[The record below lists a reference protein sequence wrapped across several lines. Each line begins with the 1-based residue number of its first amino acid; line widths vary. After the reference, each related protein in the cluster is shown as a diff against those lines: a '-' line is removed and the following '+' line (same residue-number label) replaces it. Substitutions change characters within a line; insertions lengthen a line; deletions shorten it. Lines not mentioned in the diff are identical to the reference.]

1 MQTWIK
7 HDRPIRHDHQKQSDR
22 MSRSIKTHSNKLNL
36 TNTDMKL
43 FINNPARLVHF
54 LWPWPAL
61 VAWIEPSKTIFSLDQ
76 CLYSTLGLLL
86 LVPFLLLLNLI
97 LPQDYQEQYGHNWN
111 VWRPSQTAMKPSRTC
126 HLHKLALLEW
136 PSPFHGIMS
145 LFMLHFKR
153 NSTGIL
159 WHLFGCLWLKLPFIH
174 NESSRNRPFA
184 RWCPSTTKT
193 RINFIF
199 TLIFKFGKSWRILVV
214 TVKWCH
220 RAN

>member
-7 HDRPIRHDHQKQSDR
+7 HDRPIRHDHLKQSDR

-86 LVPFLLLLNLI
+86 LVP
-97 LPQDYQEQYGHNWN
+97 
-111 VWRPSQTAMKPSRTC
+111 TC
-126 HLHKLALLEW
+126 TFFAA
-136 PSPFHGIMS
+136 F
-145 LFMLHFKR
+145 
-153 NSTGIL
+153 
-159 WHLFGCLWLKLPFIH
+159 
-174 NESSRNRPFA
+174 ESD
-184 RWCPSTTKT
+184 STTRLSGVIWTQLKCLATITDCNETIKNLSSSQISFT
-193 RINFIF
+193 RMAQPF
-199 TLIFKFGKSWRILVV
+199 SWYNVSVYVAL
-214 TVKWCH
+214 
-220 RAN
+220 